1 MAASNSRPPIATAIL
16 LMISAAI
23 TGYFSFAAM
32 QGDNGIFA
40 RAQIQADIAGLRATK
55 AELEKERE
63 RLANLTLR
71 LSDTNLDLDLL
82 DERARFVL
90 GYLRAD
96 EVVIH

>member
-1 MAASNSRPPIATAIL
+1 MSSPNSRPPIAAAL
-16 LMISAAI
+16 SLMVAAGI
-23 TGYFSFAAM
+23 TGYFAFAAM

-40 RAQIQADIAGLRATK
+40 RAQIFADIEALKATK
-55 AELEKERE
+55 AELEAERD
-63 RLANLTLR
+63 RMINLTTR